1 MPAASA
7 AAIDAAAVEWNAAKP
22 ENRTDSNRRPPAAAA
37 MQMSAELAA
46 KSYDILLDPKQ
57 GFDPKAAIDLE
68 GVRRVLTL
76 RSEYSQPRKPLA
88 DPMKYLDLTYYDRA
102 LTP

>member
-1 MPAASA
+1 
-7 AAIDAAAVEWNAAKP
+7 
-22 ENRTDSNRRPPAAAA
+22 
-37 MQMSAELAA
+37 
-46 KSYDILLDPKQ
+46 LLDPKQ

-76 RSEYSQPRKPLA
+76 RSEYGRPSKPLA